1 MFITEKNLN
10 NNDFYRVIDSLKTSA
25 LRSLG
30 RVVLRERSLMVSN
43 LRSENKGSRL
53 EIGRAIYVQS

>member
-10 NNDFYRVIDSLKTSA
+10 NNDFYSVIDSLKTSA